1 MGALPNE
8 SPRPAR
14 EPKKRT
20 PLQSPTSP
28 LEPRE
33 LPRDRAAIEA
43 DFRFGKG
50 TSGDP
55 GGAWAPQYREFVA
68 ARYRL
73 TSGGTFYGVT
83 DYIVQQ
89 CARKRKQ
96 GTPFSWEAEINVPEL
111 AVLLEVNERSIN
123 RELLYMQQR
132 DMAIVARLAGGRAV
146 ARIVFESEAIG
157 DKLFPGW
164 ANISESYKAWAAAQR
179 KTLDEQAEELEAEA
193 ENPADRE
200 AIYVKIKPQSV
211 KRGKGSKSK
220 IDAFVK
226 SMRVECDEKSPV
238 DINISGEVVSGELV
252 LSVCG
257 NDTKTYRS
265 TQVANPV
272 KSTTSQE
279 TSGRICPNGQKFP
292 PNEGSQKYPHTRVEK
307 RGPELAALFDPLCKL
322 SNSKILSGDPAALRA
337 ACDAAGDIPRAAL
350 TKFVLERSER
360 AISGPRACLAIVK
373 EAVANWQ
380 SGGVGTV
387 ATDTTRGTGDE
398 RAKQIIAGLKT
409 LNEMRRRRRE

>member
-28 LEPRE
+28 LEPRD

-96 GTPFSWEAEINVPEL
+96 GTPFNWDAEINVPEL

-164 ANISESYKAWAAAQR
+164 ANIADSYKTWAAAQR

-193 ENPADRE
+193 ENPVDKE
-200 AIYVKIKPQSV
+200 ATYVKIKPQAV

-238 DINISGEVVSGELV
+238 DINILGEVVSGELV

-257 NDTKTYRS
+257 SETKTPRS

-279 TSGRICPNGQKFP
+279 TSGRICPNGQKLP
-292 PNEGSQKYPHTRVEK
+292 PNEGSKKYPHTRVEFT
-307 RGPELAALFDPLCKL
+307 RADELSGLFDPITYHYCE
-322 SNSKILSGDPAALRA
+322 KILSADPQALKNACEAIGDTPL
-337 ACDAAGDIPRAAL
+337 
-350 TKFVLERSER
+350 KFISEQLQERGR
-360 AISGPRACLAIVK
+360 H
-373 EAVANWQ
+373 
-380 SGGVGTV
+380 
-387 ATDTTRGTGDE
+387 
-398 RAKQIIAGLKT
+398 
-409 LNEMRRRRRE
+409 